1 MSGGH
6 GPRLMPL
13 TPSRWQWH
21 KFKDMAHYY
30 FMVGLIP
37 VGLIVFYANVFIGP
51 AKLAEIPEGY
61 EPKQWEYCR
70 VGIQR
75 NRKDLL
81 VASWKSRM
89 LIFVVVCSIQLH
101 AS

>member
-1 MSGGH
+1 MMSGGH
-6 GPRLMPL
+6 GPQYMPL

-21 KFKDMAHYY
+21 IFKDMAHYY

-61 EPKQWEYCR
+61 EPKHWEYCR
-70 VGIQR
+70 VGIQTDVKMCLFTL
-75 NRKDLL
+75 RK
-81 VASWKSRM
+81 
-89 LIFVVVCSIQLH
+89 C
-101 AS
+101 

>member
-1 MSGGH
+1 MNVTSCSAAQRCMSGGH

-21 KFKDMAHYY
+21 KFKDTAHYY

-51 AKLAEIPEGY
+51 AKLAEIPEDY
-61 EPKQWEYCR
+61 EPKHWEYYR

-75 NRKDLL
+75 DRK
-81 VASWKSRM
+81 
-89 LIFVVVCSIQLH
+89 VC
-101 AS
+101 